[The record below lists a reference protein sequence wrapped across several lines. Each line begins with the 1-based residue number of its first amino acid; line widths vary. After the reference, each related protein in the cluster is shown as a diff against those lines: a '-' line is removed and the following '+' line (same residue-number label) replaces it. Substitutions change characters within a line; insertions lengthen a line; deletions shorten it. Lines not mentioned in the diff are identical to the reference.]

1 MPRHRW
7 RRSVVAQIASAFVDH
22 HLLTYAAAIAFQA
35 LIAAVPL
42 TLFALGLLGAT
53 GHREMWTEHV
63 APTLRG
69 RLTLPVFDGIDS
81 TVRRILD
88 HGTAGLI
95 AVSVALSLWYL
106 TAAMRAVIEAL
117 DQIHDVKDTRSWKER
132 AVTAVTLGA
141 FSGACLFAAAAIV
154 VGGPRGI
161 PLGIVRWAA
170 GLLLVAFVVTMLLR
184 FAPAQ
189 QPDTGWAS
197 FGGALIV
204 GSWMVASVL
213 FGLWIRYVANFKTP
227 VGTLTT
233 LLIVTSYVFTSS
245 VAFLAGAQLNELL
258 RKTRSG

>member
-1 MPRHRW
+1 
-7 RRSVVAQIASAFVDH
+7 
-22 HLLTYAAAIAFQA
+22 
-35 LIAAVPL
+35 
-42 TLFALGLLGAT
+42 
-53 GHREMWTEHV
+53 
-63 APTLRG
+63 
-69 RLTLPVFDGIDS
+69 
-81 TVRRILD
+81 
-88 HGTAGLI
+88 
-95 AVSVALSLWYL
+95 
-106 TAAMRAVIEAL
+106 
-117 DQIHDVKDTRSWKER
+117 
-132 AVTAVTLGA
+132 
-141 FSGACLFAAAAIV
+141 
-154 VGGPRGI
+154 
-161 PLGIVRWAA
+161 
-170 GLLLVAFVVTMLLR
+170 VTMLLW